1 MNFFKACLRIFETKI
16 IKDREITLSLS
27 VKLVS
32 LQLYRLISQV
42 FDSQCTLNYQNSEW
56 LSVSL
61 TKTMTVA

>member
-27 VKLVS
+27 VKLSVV
-32 LQLYRLISQV
+32 RLISQV